1 MDILKLLVCII
12 LLILVDIP
20 YLYINLDL
28 YKKKILEISGK
39 GYPKNRYYSAFI
51 VYIAIALGIIV
62 FVLPKI
68 DTTKTT
74 EIRLRDSLFYGGLF
88 GVVSYSIFDFT
99 NHFIFEKWDIYVSV
113 MDSIWG
119 GLLCFMV
126 SFIMSYY

>member
-12 LLILVDIP
+12 LSILVDIP

-28 YKKKILEISGK
+28 YKKKTLEISGK
-39 GYPKNRYYSAFI
+39 GYPKNRYYSALI

-88 GVVSYSIFDFT
+88 GVVSYAIFDFT
-99 NHFIFEKWDIYVSV
+99 NHFIFEKWDIYVSL

-119 GLLCFMV
+119 GLLCFIV

>member
-39 GYPKNRYYSAFI
+39 GYPKNRYYSALI

-88 GVVSYSIFDFT
+88 GVVSYAIFDFT
-99 NHFIFEKWDIYVSV
+99 NHFIFEKWDIYVSL

-119 GLLCFMV
+119 GLLCFIV